1 MSLKDKIKGWMSSLR
16 GIRLSP
22 KYWVNRFK
30 ELSRGKKVLTVVI
43 FLFVLLLI
51 FRVIGAKPAE
61 EAVQQ
66 HYIAVNAQTVKKQT
80 ISSNMVLSGRVYAD
94 KEAAVIVKTPGRVES
109 IAVKAGDRVEKGQ
122 VLFSL
127 DKSDMQASYDQAEA
141 AYRMA
146 EANYRMNKEKIDNAK
161 IQLER
166 FKELYEIGAISK
178 AELEQMELQA
188 SDASLQVVEAQRDQ
202 AKAQYDSVA
211 SAYNDLDV
219 KAPIDGIVTA
229 LNVRIGDMVTNASP
243 AGMVVDMDR
252 VYVDVSVSEKVI
264 NSISRE
270 QEVLVEIASAFAG
283 AVKGRIDS
291 LSLAADPRTGKY
303 QLKVYI
309 ENDDHL
315 IKAGMFAKV
324 TVASETKEDVLVVP
338 ADAVVFRSGRHVVYV
353 IEDNAVQ
360 EREVIT
366 GLENGKQIEIVSGL
380 NEGDIL
386 IVKGMNF
393 VKTDSEIKIVE
404 LDGEPYLPSATG
416 NGDAEGGVK

>member
-1 MSLKDKIKGWMSSLR
+1 MSLKDKIKGGMSSLK

-22 KYWVNRFK
+22 KYWISRFMA
-30 ELSRGKKVLTVVI
+30 LSRGRKVLTVII

-51 FRVIGAKPAE
+51 VRVIGAKPAE

-66 HYIAVNAQTVKKQT
+66 QYIAVNAQTVKKQT
-80 ISSNMVLSGRVYAD
+80 ISTNIVLSGRVYAD

-109 IAVKAGDRVEKGQ
+109 IAVKAGDMVEKGQ

-166 FKELYEIGAISK
+166 YKELYEIGAVSK

-188 SDASLQVVEAQRDQ
+188 SDASLQAVEAQRDQ
-202 AKAQYDSVA
+202 AKAQYDSV
-211 SAYNDLDV
+211 SSTYNDLDV

-229 LNVRIGDMVTNASP
+229 LNVRIGDMVANTSP
-243 AGMVVDMDR
+243 AAMVVDMDS

-270 QEVLVEIASAFAG
+270 QEALVEIASAYGG
-283 AVKGRIDS
+283 AVKGQIDS
-291 LSLAADPRTGKY
+291 LSLAADARTGKY

-324 TVASETKEDVLVVP
+324 TIASETKEDVLVVP
-338 ADAVVFRSGRHVVYV
+338 ADAVVFRSGRHAAYV

-386 IVKGMNF
+386 IIKGMNF
-393 VKTDSEIKIVE
+393 IKTDSEIKIVE

-416 NGDAEGGVK
+416 SGEAEGGVK